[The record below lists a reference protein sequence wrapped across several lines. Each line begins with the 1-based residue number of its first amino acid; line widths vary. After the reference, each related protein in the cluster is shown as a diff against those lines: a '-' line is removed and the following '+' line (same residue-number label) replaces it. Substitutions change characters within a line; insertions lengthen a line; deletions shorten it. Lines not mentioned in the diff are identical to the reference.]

1 MLACLRSC
9 CLCGAVPVPDHDVW
23 AALESSGM
31 MSRLELHVQRG
42 PTGSFGIA
50 LNDGNVVTN
59 VGADSALERLDVVL
73 EVNGESIV
81 GDRLLSRVP
90 MFGDMELT
98 VLRLKE
104 GVSQHQL
111 DRAVRDARRG
121 RLLARSKLRSDSPG
135 CSESS
140 DGEAV

>member
-1 MLACLRSC
+1 MR
-9 CLCGAVPVPDHDVW
+9 VRTQRRQQPV
-23 AALESSGM
+23 
-31 MSRLELHVQRG
+31 RCRG
-42 PTGSFGIA
+42 CHQTQTRCQYLPRR
-50 LNDGNVVTN
+50 
-59 VGADSALERLDVVL
+59 SALERLDVVL